1 MPDDIDPL
9 ADAFIDGL
17 MAERNEALA
26 KAKEREAQAEGEKVG
41 ELNEELAG
49 YVDRPVPTSALF
61 RAIEEKGE
69 LTAEDIRKLA
79 AKEIRRGI

>member
-1 MPDDIDPL
+1 MDDIDPL

-26 KAKEREAQAEGEKVG
+26 TAKQREAEAKGEKVS
-41 ELNEELAG
+41 ELSEELAG
-49 YVDRPVPTSALF
+49 HVERPVPTSVLF
-61 RAIEEKGE
+61 RAIAEKGE

-79 AKEIRRGI
+79 ATEVRRGI

>member
-26 KAKEREAQAEGEKVG
+26 TAEERQAKARGEKAS
-41 ELNEELAG
+41 ELNEELAD
-49 YVDRPVPTSALF
+49 YAERPVPTSALF
-61 RAIEEKGE
+61 RAIAEKGE

-79 AKEIRRGI
+79 ATEVRRGI

>member
-1 MPDDIDPL
+1 MDDIDPL

-26 KAKEREAQAEGEKVG
+26 IAKQREAEAKGEKVS

-49 YVDRPVPTSALF
+49 HVERPVLTSTLY

-69 LTAEDIRKLA
+69 LTAEDIRQLA
-79 AKEIRRGI
+79 AKEVRRGI